1 VKFILITAIDFLL
14 SGELFAQFTA
24 SDPIPYK
31 ELKESEQKISASGD
45 IKIYHY
51 HGELFTGAAIEKK
64 LASYFLYR
72 IKNSKK
78 HGKST
83 QYSLTNKAKNE
94 WEYQKGMLCYTRG
107 WYADGGLKSEAK
119 FNRKSRVKG
128 DKEWPRNGQLKQIN
142 KHSPSSSGY
151 KVKRYSNKCEISEKG
166 KEIYVESGRKMVRKK
181 IGKWIYYNRHGKR
194 KKIEIYD
201 QNGQLDS
208 SKKR

>member
-1 VKFILITAIDFLL
+1 
-14 SGELFAQFTA
+14 
-24 SDPIPYK
+24 
-31 ELKESEQKISASGD
+31 
-45 IKIYHY
+45 
-51 HGELFTGAAIEKK
+51 
-64 LASYFLYR
+64 
-72 IKNSKK
+72 
-78 HGKST
+78 
-83 QYSLTNKAKNE
+83 
-94 WEYQKGMLCYTRG
+94 
-107 WYADGGLKSEAK
+107 
-119 FNRKSRVKG
+119 
-128 DKEWPRNGQLKQIN
+128 